1 MGEPLKR
8 NIGYLDSVHT
18 NMSFPLDEFTCET
31 IRKHFRRKK
40 LEWSEDYFIQVLETS
55 SYKHDIY
62 WAVIALRDCGTSK
75 SVPALKAKL
84 LYPMRDVMSTSILTI
99 AHIAGAAESS
109 FYGEALLNPKYRE
122 KGYAMWAI
130 RVAAD
135 QRAAEAVLSYFRKN
149 MSKIRLGKLYNATL
163 ADGLEYL
170 QKYIDT
176 QPGVSEFFQQ
186 IDECWE
192 SLAEGERQE
201 ISRRVSYYSVRK

>member
-1 MGEPLKR
+1 MSAQLKR
-8 NIGYLDSVHT
+8 SVGLLRICST
-18 NMSFPLDEFTCET
+18 DMSFPLDEFTCGI
-31 IRKHFRRKK
+31 IRKHFRRKN

-55 SYKHDIY
+55 SHKYDIY
-62 WAVIALRDCGTSK
+62 WAILALRDCGTSK
-75 SVPALKAKL
+75 PVPALKAKIH
-84 LYPMRDVMSTSILTI
+84 YPMRDVMSTSILTI

-109 FYGEALLNPKYRE
+109 FYGEALLDPKYPE

-149 MSKIRLGKLYNATL
+149 MSKIRRGKLYNATL
-163 ADGLEYL
+163 PDGLEYL
-170 QKYIDT
+170 QRYLET

-186 IDECWE
+186 IDACWE

-201 ISRRVSYYSVRK
+201 ILKRVTYYCVRK